1 MNVEKKLL
9 PIIIAVSVILGAA
22 GMFITLQVTGTDS
35 SEPVMQDTVPV
46 ETESEIVIEEDMA
59 EEDADPA
66 VETSSELSQDNLDKF
81 HRAFTTIMEAY
92 VEAPDEDELLEG
104 AISGML
110 ETLDDPYS
118 VYMDQESAEEFMESL
133 DPSFEG
139 IGAEVNMINGR
150 VTIVSPIRDSPA
162 EDAGLRPNDLILEV
176 DGEDIE
182 GLTLNEAVLKIRGEK
197 GTTVTL
203 TIERPGMSEEF
214 EIDVV
219 RDEIT
224 VETVTSDLI
233 EANDQR
239 IGYLEIRS
247 FAQDTA
253 TRFEE
258 ELNELEEQGIDGL
271 IIDVRGNP
279 GGLLQSVEQIGNL
292 LIPEGEAIVQRQDRN
307 GDVVRHLSNQEG
319 EKDYPIATLID
330 EGSASAS
337 EILAAAL
344 KEAGGHPVVGETTFG
359 KGTVQQ
365 TFELGD
371 ASELKLTVFKWLT
384 ADGNDIN
391 EVGVDP
397 TEEVRQPEFFY
408 LSPVQAEEP
417 LEFDSNSEQVQ
428 NAQLMLEGL
437 GYDPGRTDGYFDSE
451 TEEAVE
457 QFQSDMDMEVTGVID
472 EDTALALRDQIVE
485 AVRDP
490 ENDNQLN
497 RAVELL
503 TE

>member
-9 PIIIAVSVILGAA
+9 PIIVAVSVLLGAA
-22 GMFITLQVTGTDS
+22 GMFITLQVTGGETA
-35 SEPVMQDTVPV
+35 EPVMQEPAQP
-46 ETESEIVIEEDMA
+46 ETGSDAVG
-59 EEDADPA
+59 EDAGEEEPSAA
-66 VETSSELSQDNLDKF
+66 VETSGKLSEDKMEKF
-81 HRAFTTIMEAY
+81 QRAYATIMEAY

-118 VYMDQESAEEFMESL
+118 VYMDEESAREFMESL

-139 IGAEVNMINGR
+139 IGAEVNMINGQ

-162 EDAGLRPNDLILEV
+162 EDAGLRPNDMILEV
-176 DGEDIE
+176 DGESIE

-197 GTTVTL
+197 GSTVTL
-203 TIERPGMSEEF
+203 TIERPGMSDEF
-214 EIDVV
+214 QIDVI

-224 VETVTSDLI
+224 VETVTSERY
-233 EANDQR
+233 EAGDKQ

-253 TRFEE
+253 NRFKE
-258 ELNELEEQGIDGL
+258 ELDELEEQGIDGL
-271 IIDVRGNP
+271 VIDVRGNP
-279 GGLLQSVEQIGNL
+279 GGLLQSVEEIGNL
-292 LIPEGEAIVQRQDRN
+292 LIPKDEPIVQRQDRN
-307 GDVVRHLSNQEG
+307 GDILRHLSTQEG
-319 EKDYPIATLID
+319 EKEYPIVTLID

-344 KEAGGHPVVGETTFG
+344 KESGGHEVVGETTFG

-365 TFELGD
+365 TFDLGD
-371 ASELKLTVFKWLT
+371 ESELKLTVFKWLT
-384 ADGNDIN
+384 AGGNDIN

-397 TEEVRQPEFFY
+397 TEEVRQPEYFY

-417 LEFDSNSEQVQ
+417 LEFDENSEQVR

-437 GYDPGRTDGYFDSE
+437 GYDPGRTDGYFSRD

-457 QFQSDMDMEVTGVID
+457 QFQADVELDVTGVID
-472 EDTALALRDQIVE
+472 EDTALALRDEIVDM
-485 AVRDP
+485 VRDP
-490 ENDNQLN
+490 ENDRQLN
-497 RAVELL
+497 RALELF
-503 TE
+503 EQ